1 MELFAPI
8 LGMTMIVVGLVGFA
22 VCVSLMIYFIWQENQ
37 EPPVEQS
44 VPIAVSDGGAARG
57 SPVAQWRRRRA
68 YLRGKRRRR
77 V

>member
-1 MELFAPI
+1 MDLFAPI
-8 LGMTMIVVGLVGFA
+8 LGMTMIVVGLIGFT
-22 VCVSLMIYFIWQENQ
+22 VCVSLMIYFAWQENQ

-44 VPIAVSDGGAARG
+44 VPLAVSDGRSAGG
-57 SPVAQWRRRRA
+57 NPVECWRRRRA